1 MELKKKKKQNLILFW
16 AFCVQIWQLLPF
28 SDISQTPPS
37 SASALISL
45 ERRNL
50 APLLAFHSTLVQ
62 TSAYFIYTVTPLAQF
77 LPFIHK
83 LLRRAVDTIARALP
97 LAAVQALQSVSHPYI
112 QLNHDSLPSFIKPQ
126 PCPFLPSP
134 PTLDCGRYSLLETA
148 PALRTRGEDKIE
160 LGDFCDLSQ
169 LSVRLDDFLR
179 FQESSALF
187 VYKNSQQF
195 LAI

>member
-1 MELKKKKKQNLILFW
+1 MAAFTLLRYQSNPSILCLSPHFTGEKKLSTSLSLPLHPGPDILIL
-16 AFCVQIWQLLPF
+16 
-28 SDISQTPPS
+28 
-37 SASALISL
+37 
-45 ERRNL
+45 
-50 APLLAFHSTLVQ
+50 
-62 TSAYFIYTVTPLAQF
+62 IYTITPLAQF

-83 LLRRAVDTIARALP
+83 LLRRAVDTVARSLP
-97 LAAVQALQSVSHPYI
+97 LAALQALQSVSHPQI
-112 QLNHDSLPSFIKPQ
+112 QLNRDRLPSFIKPR

-134 PTLDCGRYSLLETA
+134 PTLDCCRYSLLETA

-160 LGDFCDLSQ
+160 LEDVCDLSQ
-169 LSVRLDDFLR
+169 LSVRLDDFLK

>member
-1 MELKKKKKQNLILFW
+1 M
-16 AFCVQIWQLLPF
+16 
-28 SDISQTPPS
+28 
-37 SASALISL
+37 
-45 ERRNL
+45 
-50 APLLAFHSTLVQ
+50 
-62 TSAYFIYTVTPLAQF
+62 TPLAQF

-83 LLRRAVDTIARALP
+83 LLRRAVDTVARSLP
-97 LAAVQALQSVSHPYI
+97 LAALQALQAVSHPQI
-112 QLNHDSLPSFIKPQ
+112 QLNRDSLPSFIKPR

-160 LGDFCDLSQ
+160 LEDVCDLSQ